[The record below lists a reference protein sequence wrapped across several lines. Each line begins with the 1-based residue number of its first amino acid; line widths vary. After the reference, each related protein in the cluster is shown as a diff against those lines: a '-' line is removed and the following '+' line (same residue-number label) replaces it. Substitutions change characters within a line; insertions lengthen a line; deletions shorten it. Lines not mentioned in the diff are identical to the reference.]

1 MINKKLLSFDRGA
14 LRYVGANVAFQW
26 LGMLCNVIFVRA
38 IAQLVGAAFAGSLT
52 SAQLWQNLVLCLA
65 TVPMRFAFTMLASAM
80 SDQASKDVKRTLRSS
95 IYAKLARLGPN
106 YTETAATSE
115 VVMLASEGVEQ
126 IDTYFAKYLPQ
137 LFYSLLAPVTL
148 FVLLVGVHARS
159 AIILLCCVPL
169 IPMSI
174 VAVQKFAKKLLANYW
189 GEYTTLGDS
198 FLENIQ
204 GLTTLKIYQADG
216 WKHEQMNAQA
226 ERFRRI
232 TMKVLTM
239 QLNSVTLMD
248 LMAYGGAGLGIISAV
263 AAFAAGR
270 LTLTATLTI
279 VLLAADFFLP
289 LRLLGSYF
297 HIAMNGAASAEK
309 IFKLLAA
316 EEPADGDRV
325 PGENTTLK
333 LEHVTFGYEKD
344 RTILNDVSF
353 TIPQGRFVSLVG
365 ESGCGKS
372 TIFRMINGLLPPK
385 AGTISV
391 NGKPITAREHY
402 CGYMP
407 QKDMLFP
414 WRTIGENLALPLEIQ
429 RGYTK
434 AQQRDMIDAA
444 LADVGLDGCRD
455 KRPDELS
462 GGMRQRAAFARTMLT
477 GSDLLL
483 LDEPFS
489 ALDFLTRISMQE
501 WLLEQWQ
508 RHKKTILF
516 ITHDVEEAIFL
527 SSSVL
532 VVEKT
537 PIHALREIPVPMSYP
552 RTRQDLIRPEVAALR
567 EQLVEMLRKQVTE

>member
-1 MINKKLLSFDRGA
+1 MSILRFDNVSYQYPGEDFDIIDGLSFS
-14 LRYVGANVAFQW
+14 VEP
-26 LGMLCNVIFVRA
+26 
-38 IAQLVGAAFAGSLT
+38 GSFH
-52 SAQLWQNLVLCLA
+52 C
-65 TVPMRFAFTMLASAM
+65 
-80 SDQASKDVKRTLRSS
+80 
-95 IYAKLARLGPN
+95 I
-106 YTETAATSE
+106 
-115 VVMLASEGVEQ
+115 
-126 IDTYFAKYLPQ
+126 
-137 LFYSLLAPVTL
+137 
-148 FVLLVGVHARS
+148 VGV
-159 AIILLCCVPL
+159 
-169 IPMSI
+169 
-174 VAVQKFAKKLLANYW
+174 
-189 GEYTTLGDS
+189 
-198 FLENIQ
+198 
-204 GLTTLKIYQADG
+204 
-216 WKHEQMNAQA
+216 
-226 ERFRRI
+226 
-232 TMKVLTM
+232 
-239 QLNSVTLMD
+239 
-248 LMAYGGAGLGIISAV
+248 
-263 AAFAAGR
+263 
-270 LTLTATLTI
+270 
-279 VLLAADFFLP
+279 
-289 LRLLGSYF
+289 
-297 HIAMNGAASAEK
+297 
-309 IFKLLAA
+309 
-316 EEPADGDRV
+316 
-325 PGENTTLK
+325 
-333 LEHVTFGYEKD
+333 
-344 RTILNDVSF
+344 
-353 TIPQGRFVSLVG
+353 
-365 ESGCGKS
+365 SGCGKS

-489 ALDFLTRISMQE
+489 ALDFLTRISLQE

>member
-1 MINKKLLSFDRGA
+1 MSILRFDNVSYQYPGEDFDIIDGLSFS
-14 LRYVGANVAFQW
+14 VEP
-26 LGMLCNVIFVRA
+26 
-38 IAQLVGAAFAGSLT
+38 GSFH
-52 SAQLWQNLVLCLA
+52 C
-65 TVPMRFAFTMLASAM
+65 
-80 SDQASKDVKRTLRSS
+80 
-95 IYAKLARLGPN
+95 I
-106 YTETAATSE
+106 
-115 VVMLASEGVEQ
+115 
-126 IDTYFAKYLPQ
+126 
-137 LFYSLLAPVTL
+137 
-148 FVLLVGVHARS
+148 VGV
-159 AIILLCCVPL
+159 
-169 IPMSI
+169 
-174 VAVQKFAKKLLANYW
+174 
-189 GEYTTLGDS
+189 
-198 FLENIQ
+198 
-204 GLTTLKIYQADG
+204 
-216 WKHEQMNAQA
+216 
-226 ERFRRI
+226 
-232 TMKVLTM
+232 
-239 QLNSVTLMD
+239 
-248 LMAYGGAGLGIISAV
+248 
-263 AAFAAGR
+263 
-270 LTLTATLTI
+270 
-279 VLLAADFFLP
+279 
-289 LRLLGSYF
+289 
-297 HIAMNGAASAEK
+297 
-309 IFKLLAA
+309 
-316 EEPADGDRV
+316 
-325 PGENTTLK
+325 
-333 LEHVTFGYEKD
+333 
-344 RTILNDVSF
+344 
-353 TIPQGRFVSLVG
+353 
-365 ESGCGKS
+365 SGCGKS

-385 AGTISV
+385 VGTISV

>member
-1 MINKKLLSFDRGA
+1 MSILRFDNVSYQYPGEDFDIIDGLTFSVEPGSFH
-14 LRYVGANVAFQW
+14 
-26 LGMLCNVIFVRA
+26 CI
-38 IAQLVGAAFAGSLT
+38 
-52 SAQLWQNLVLCLA
+52 
-65 TVPMRFAFTMLASAM
+65 
-80 SDQASKDVKRTLRSS
+80 
-95 IYAKLARLGPN
+95 
-106 YTETAATSE
+106 
-115 VVMLASEGVEQ
+115 
-126 IDTYFAKYLPQ
+126 
-137 LFYSLLAPVTL
+137 
-148 FVLLVGVHARS
+148 VGV
-159 AIILLCCVPL
+159 
-169 IPMSI
+169 
-174 VAVQKFAKKLLANYW
+174 
-189 GEYTTLGDS
+189 
-198 FLENIQ
+198 
-204 GLTTLKIYQADG
+204 
-216 WKHEQMNAQA
+216 
-226 ERFRRI
+226 
-232 TMKVLTM
+232 
-239 QLNSVTLMD
+239 
-248 LMAYGGAGLGIISAV
+248 
-263 AAFAAGR
+263 
-270 LTLTATLTI
+270 
-279 VLLAADFFLP
+279 
-289 LRLLGSYF
+289 
-297 HIAMNGAASAEK
+297 
-309 IFKLLAA
+309 
-316 EEPADGDRV
+316 
-325 PGENTTLK
+325 
-333 LEHVTFGYEKD
+333 
-344 RTILNDVSF
+344 
-353 TIPQGRFVSLVG
+353 
-365 ESGCGKS
+365 SGCGKS

>member
-1 MINKKLLSFDRGA
+1 MSILRFDNVSYQYPGEDFDIIDGLSFS
-14 LRYVGANVAFQW
+14 VEP
-26 LGMLCNVIFVRA
+26 
-38 IAQLVGAAFAGSLT
+38 GSFH
-52 SAQLWQNLVLCLA
+52 C
-65 TVPMRFAFTMLASAM
+65 
-80 SDQASKDVKRTLRSS
+80 
-95 IYAKLARLGPN
+95 I
-106 YTETAATSE
+106 
-115 VVMLASEGVEQ
+115 
-126 IDTYFAKYLPQ
+126 
-137 LFYSLLAPVTL
+137 
-148 FVLLVGVHARS
+148 VGV
-159 AIILLCCVPL
+159 
-169 IPMSI
+169 
-174 VAVQKFAKKLLANYW
+174 
-189 GEYTTLGDS
+189 
-198 FLENIQ
+198 
-204 GLTTLKIYQADG
+204 
-216 WKHEQMNAQA
+216 
-226 ERFRRI
+226 
-232 TMKVLTM
+232 
-239 QLNSVTLMD
+239 
-248 LMAYGGAGLGIISAV
+248 
-263 AAFAAGR
+263 
-270 LTLTATLTI
+270 
-279 VLLAADFFLP
+279 
-289 LRLLGSYF
+289 
-297 HIAMNGAASAEK
+297 
-309 IFKLLAA
+309 
-316 EEPADGDRV
+316 
-325 PGENTTLK
+325 
-333 LEHVTFGYEKD
+333 
-344 RTILNDVSF
+344 
-353 TIPQGRFVSLVG
+353 
-365 ESGCGKS
+365 SGCGKS

-434 AQQRDMIDAA
+434 AQQRDIIDAA

-477 GSDLLL
+477 GSYLLL

-489 ALDFLTRISMQE
+489 ALEFLTSISMQE

>member
-1 MINKKLLSFDRGA
+1 MSILRFDNVSYQYPGEDFNIIDGLSFS
-14 LRYVGANVAFQW
+14 VEP
-26 LGMLCNVIFVRA
+26 
-38 IAQLVGAAFAGSLT
+38 GSFH
-52 SAQLWQNLVLCLA
+52 C
-65 TVPMRFAFTMLASAM
+65 
-80 SDQASKDVKRTLRSS
+80 
-95 IYAKLARLGPN
+95 I
-106 YTETAATSE
+106 
-115 VVMLASEGVEQ
+115 
-126 IDTYFAKYLPQ
+126 
-137 LFYSLLAPVTL
+137 
-148 FVLLVGVHARS
+148 VGV
-159 AIILLCCVPL
+159 
-169 IPMSI
+169 
-174 VAVQKFAKKLLANYW
+174 
-189 GEYTTLGDS
+189 
-198 FLENIQ
+198 
-204 GLTTLKIYQADG
+204 
-216 WKHEQMNAQA
+216 
-226 ERFRRI
+226 
-232 TMKVLTM
+232 
-239 QLNSVTLMD
+239 
-248 LMAYGGAGLGIISAV
+248 
-263 AAFAAGR
+263 
-270 LTLTATLTI
+270 
-279 VLLAADFFLP
+279 
-289 LRLLGSYF
+289 
-297 HIAMNGAASAEK
+297 
-309 IFKLLAA
+309 
-316 EEPADGDRV
+316 
-325 PGENTTLK
+325 
-333 LEHVTFGYEKD
+333 
-344 RTILNDVSF
+344 
-353 TIPQGRFVSLVG
+353 
-365 ESGCGKS
+365 SGCGKS